1 MESFLEILKYTLPS
15 LIVFVTAYQTLKTYL
30 DDKQQTNLMAQRTES
45 LRITLPVR
53 LQAYER
59 LMLLCDRVA
68 IHNVLLRIRSQGMT
82 VAELRSALMLS
93 IRQEFDHNTSQQLYV
108 SETLWKI
115 ISLAKDETLSYIS
128 QASDGLDPH
137 GPDDRYVAVLL
148 QGLDEYGYAAPLL
161 KAIIA
166 IRTEV
171 GQLF

>member
-1 MESFLEILKYTLPS
+1 MESFLEILKYTLPA
-15 LIVFVTAYQTLKTYL
+15 LIVFVTAYLLLKEYL
-30 DDKQQTNLMAQRTES
+30 DDKQQTNLLAYRTEAQ
-45 LRITLPVR
+45 RITLPVR

-68 IHNVLLRIRSQGMT
+68 IQNVLLRIRSQGMT
-82 VAELRSALMLS
+82 VGELRGALMLS

-115 ISLAKDETLSYIS
+115 IALAKDETLSYIS
-128 QASDGLDPH
+128 QASEGLDSQS
-137 GPDDRYVAVLL
+137 PDEPYVVALL
-148 QGLDEYGYAAPLL
+148 TGLDQFGYSAPLL
-161 KAIIA
+161 KAIVA